1 MCFNLILLTDFK
13 IRLAYFMGDMDFTNI
28 LGFAAAS
35 LTTLA
40 FLPQVIK
47 VWRSRSTK
55 DISLPMLVTFIAGI
69 TLWLIYGLMVKA
81 APIYL
86 ANAIT
91 LILNLAILRFKLKYG

>member
-1 MCFNLILLTDFK
+1 MRRFAPHNEASFIIT
-13 IRLAYFMGDMDFTNI
+13 IMDITNI

-40 FLPQVIK
+40 FLPQVIQ

-69 TLWLIYGLMVKA
+69 TLWFIYGLRVNA
-81 APIYL
+81 APIII

-91 LILNLAILRFKLKYG
+91 LILNLAILRFKLKHG

>member
-1 MCFNLILLTDFK
+1 
-13 IRLAYFMGDMDFTNI
+13 MGDMDFTNI

-69 TLWLIYGLMVKA
+69 TLWLIYGLLVKA

-91 LILNLAILRFKLKYG
+91 LILNLVILRFKLKYG

>member
-1 MCFNLILLTDFK
+1 
-13 IRLAYFMGDMDFTNI
+13 MDFTNI

-47 VWRSRSTK
+47 VSRSRSTK

-69 TLWLIYGLMVKA
+69 TLWLIYGLLVKA

-91 LILNLAILRFKLKYG
+91 LILNLVILRFKLKYG

>member
-1 MCFNLILLTDFK
+1 
-13 IRLAYFMGDMDFTNI
+13 MDVTNI

-40 FLPQVIK
+40 FLPQVIQ

-55 DISLPMLVTFIAGI
+55 DISLPMLITFIGGV
-69 TLWLIYGLMVKA
+69 TLWLVYGLRVNA
-81 APIYL
+81 APIII

-91 LILNLAILRFKLKYG
+91 LVLNLAILRFKLLHG